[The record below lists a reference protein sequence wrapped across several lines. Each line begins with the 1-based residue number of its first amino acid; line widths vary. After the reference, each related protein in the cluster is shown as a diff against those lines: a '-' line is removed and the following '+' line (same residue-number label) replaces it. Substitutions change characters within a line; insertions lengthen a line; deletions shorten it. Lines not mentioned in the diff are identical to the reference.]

1 MNWYKKLNIFQKII
15 FKEMFVDLIG
25 IKFSDMSFMF
35 SFKEKIEI
43 GYNKL
48 KIEGFDI

>member
-1 MNWYKKLNIFQKII
+1 MDWYKNLNIFQKII

-25 IKFSDMSFMF
+25 IKFSDMSFI
-35 SFKEKIEI
+35 SNFKEKIEI

-48 KIEGFDI
+48 KIEGFKV